1 MSSDGCILIIGGTEG
16 LGNDVARHYAAQ
28 GMEVVISGRDAAA
41 ASEVAKAIGGNT
53 RGIAVDLAQ
62 PQGLRAQ
69 LSGVGQIRYLVITP
83 ILRDNN
89 TVRDFNIDGAMNLV
103 TMKLV
108 GYAEA
113 IHVLLD
119 RLDADS
125 SIVIFGGLAKERPYP
140 GSTTVST
147 VNGGIVGLL
156 RTLTIELAPMR
167 INAIH
172 PGVVSDSPYWS
183 GKDHER
189 FIQRTPL
196 GRLAVMAEITD
207 AVRFLLENTAVNGTN
222 LYVDGGWTT
231 T

>member
-1 MSSDGCILIIGGTEG
+1 MSADGCILIIGGTHG
-16 LGNDVARHYAAQ
+16 LGRDVARHYAAS
-28 GMEVVISGRDAAA
+28 GMEVVISGRDADDAA
-41 ASEVAKAIGGNT
+41 NVAAEIGGNT

-62 PQGLRAQ
+62 PKGLRDQ
-69 LSGVGQIRYLVITP
+69 LESVGPMRYLVITP
-83 ILRDNN
+83 ILRDDNK
-89 TVRDFNIDGAMNLV
+89 VRDFNIDGALNLV

-119 RLDADS
+119 RLDNDS
-125 SIVIFGGLAKERPYP
+125 SIVLFGGLAKERPYP

-156 RTLTIELAPMR
+156 RTLTYELAPMR
-167 INAIH
+167 VNAIH
-172 PGVVSDSPYWS
+172 PGVVSDSPYWA
-183 GKDHER
+183 GKDHDR
-189 FIQRTPL
+189 FVQRTPI